1 MPSSERGLN
10 TVGTAGTVLAT
21 VSPTAAIWNIGNRFF
36 DTVDASYLYI
46 HITTLIRT
54 SIYAHIY
61 TLIRTSI
68 YAHIYTLIRT
78 CDTYPLIQS
87 HVRMSVYICAY
98 IGIVEYFARGNAFR
112 YKTVP
117 KPDDGSVEDTKLSTN
132 KQHSL

>member
-1 MPSSERGLN
+1 VMVALRFHLATVNPKMPSSERGLN

-21 VSPTAAIWNIGNRFF
+21 VFPTAAIWNIGNRFF
-36 DTVDASYLYI
+36 DTVDASYLYM

-78 CDTYPLIQS
+78 CDTYVS
-87 HVRMSVYICAY
+87 HTYRC
-98 IGIVEYFARGNAFR
+98 RL
-112 YKTVP
+112 
-117 KPDDGSVEDTKLSTN
+117 LS
-132 KQHSL
+132 